1 MKVVYAPQALRDIDN
16 ILAYIQERSPRGAHN
31 VSLAIEHAI
40 QMCALNP
47 RAGARTDEP
56 NVYRWPLG
64 RYRYTVFYRALPT
77 SDQIEVA
84 RVIHSARVKNLRRLP
99 QDT

>member
-16 ILAYIQERSPRGAHN
+16 ILRLHPRAQSTWRAQCVAGYRACDPDVRSEP
-31 VSLAIEHAI
+31 
-40 QMCALNP
+40 
-47 RAGARTDEP
+47 AGARTDEP